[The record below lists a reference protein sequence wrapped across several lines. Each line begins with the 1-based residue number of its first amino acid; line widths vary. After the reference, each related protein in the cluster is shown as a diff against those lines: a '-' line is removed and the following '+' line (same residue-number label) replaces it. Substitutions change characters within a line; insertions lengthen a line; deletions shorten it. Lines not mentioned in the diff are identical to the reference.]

1 MIDRAFIDA
10 TTLLLQIVPRVFATD
25 RLALKG
31 GTAINLYLDD
41 APRLSVDL
49 DLVFTQLGLSR
60 EDALAAISDEM
71 RRIAVALSADGL
83 EVRPVVTAD
92 IGETGLVVSDGS
104 TQVKVETN
112 TVFRGT
118 LLPPVVRSLSAGAAQ
133 WLSMD
138 APAPV
143 LDRSEVF
150 AGKFMAA
157 LDRQHPRDLYD
168 VWRLYEGG
176 PIEPG
181 MISAFVIYLCG
192 HNRPAHEVLD
202 SPERLSAEDY
212 ERALVGMIRGDVP
225 PLAALLASRAQ
236 LRRDIVQ
243 GISESDRAF
252 IAGFFAGAPDWS
264 LLPYPHAGGLPALAW
279 KLRNLET
286 LRSKRPDEFD
296 RQHASLV
303 ALLT

>member
-60 EDALAAISDEM
+60 EDALAAINDEM
-71 RRIAVALSADGL
+71 RRIAAALSADGL
-83 EVRPVVTAD
+83 WVSAAVTAD
-92 IGETGLVVSDGS
+92 IGETGLVVSDG
-104 TQVKVETN
+104 TVQVKVETN
-112 TVFRGT
+112 IVFRGT
-118 LLPPVVRSLSAGAAQ
+118 LLPPVMRPLSAGTAE
-133 WLSMD
+133 WLGMD

-143 LDRSEVF
+143 LDRCEVF

-157 LDRQHPRDLYD
+157 LDRQHPRDLFD
-168 VWRLYEGG
+168 LWRMYEGG

-181 MISAFVIYLCG
+181 MLSAFVIYLCG

-202 SPERLSAEDY
+202 SPERLLAGDY
-212 ERALVGMIRGDVP
+212 DRALVGMIRGEVP
-225 PLAALLASRAQ
+225 PLAALLASRAR
-236 LRRDIVQ
+236 LRRDIVH
-243 GISESDRAF
+243 GISQSDRAF
-252 IAGFFAGAPDWS
+252 LVGFFAGEPDWS
-264 LLPYPHAGGLPALAW
+264 LLPYPHASELPALTW
-279 KLRNLET
+279 KLRNLEIF
-286 LRSKRPDEFD
+286 RSQRPDEFT

>member
-60 EDALAAISDEM
+60 EDALAAINDEM
-71 RRIAVALSADGL
+71 RRIAAALSADDL
-83 EVRPVVTAD
+83 EVRPAVTAD
-92 IGETGLVVSDGS
+92 IGETGLVVSDGT

-112 TVFRGT
+112 IVFRGT
-118 LLPPVVRSLSAGAAQ
+118 LLPPVVRSLSAGASE

-168 VWRLYEGG
+168 VWRLFEGG

-181 MISAFVIYLCG
+181 MISAFVIYMCG

-202 SPERLSAEDY
+202 SPERLLAEDY
-212 ERALVGMIRGDVP
+212 DRALVGMIRGDVP
-225 PLAALLASRAQ
+225 SLAALLASRAQ
-236 LRRDIVQ
+236 LRRDIVH
-243 GISESDRAF
+243 GISQSDRAF
-252 IAGFFAGAPDWS
+252 LTGFFAGEPDWS
-264 LLPYPHAGGLPALAW
+264 LLPYPHASELPALAW
-279 KLRNLET
+279 KLRNLEIF
-286 LRSKRPDEFD
+286 RSKRPEEF
-296 RQHASLV
+296 RQQHESLI

>member
-31 GTAINLYLDD
+31 GTAIKLYLDD

-49 DLVFTQLGLSR
+49 DLVFTQLGQSR
-60 EDALAAISDEM
+60 ADALAAINGEM
-71 RRIAVALSADGL
+71 RRIAAALSADGL
-83 EVRPVVTAD
+83 AVRTAVTAD
-92 IGETGLVVSDGS
+92 IGETGLVVSDGT

-112 TVFRGT
+112 IVFRGT
-118 LLPPVVRSLSAGAAQ
+118 LLPPVVRSLSEGAAQ
-133 WLSMD
+133 WLNMD

-143 LDRSEVF
+143 LDRCEVI

-168 VWRLYEGG
+168 VWRMYEGG

-202 SPERLSAEDY
+202 SPERLLAEDY
-212 ERALVGMIRGDVP
+212 DRALVGMIRGDVP
-225 PLAALLASRAQ
+225 PLVALLERRAQ
-236 LRRDIVQ
+236 LRRDIVA

-252 IAGFFAGAPDWS
+252 LTGFFAGEPDWS
-264 LLPYPHAGGLPALAW
+264 LLTYPHAIQLPALAW
-279 KLRNLET
+279 KLRNLEIF
-286 LRSKRPDEFD
+286 RRKRPDEFD
-296 RQHASLV
+296 RQHAALV
-303 ALLT
+303 SLLT

>member
-25 RLALKG
+25 RLALKS

-60 EDALAAISDEM
+60 EDALAAINDEM
-71 RRIAVALSADGL
+71 RRIAAALSADGL
-83 EVRPVVTAD
+83 EVRAAVTAD
-92 IGETGLVVSDGS
+92 IGETGLVVSDGT

-112 TVFRGT
+112 IVFRGT
-118 LLPPVVRSLSAGAAQ
+118 LLPPVVRSLSPGAAE

-150 AGKFMAA
+150 AGKLMAA
-157 LDRQHPRDLYD
+157 LDRQHPRNLYD

-176 PIEPG
+176 PIESG
-181 MISAFVIYLCG
+181 MLSAFVVYLCG

-202 SPERLSAEDY
+202 SPERLLAEDY
-212 ERALVGMIRGDVP
+212 DRALVGMIRGDVP

-243 GISESDRAF
+243 SISESDRAF
-252 IAGFFAGAPDWS
+252 LAGFFAGEPDWS
-264 LLPYPHAGGLPALAW
+264 LLPYPHASELPALAW
-279 KLRNLET
+279 KLRNLEI

-296 RQHASLV
+296 RQRASLV

>member
-1 MIDRAFIDA
+1 MIERAFIDA

-41 APRLSVDL
+41 APRLSVDR
-49 DLVFTQLGLSR
+49 DLVFTQIGLPR
-60 EDALAAISDEM
+60 DDALAAINDEM
-71 RRIAVALSADGL
+71 RRIAAALSADGL
-83 EVRPVVTAD
+83 AVSTAVAAD
-92 IGETGLVVSDGS
+92 IGETGLVVSDGT

-112 TVFRGT
+112 IVFRGT
-118 LLPPVVRSLSAGAAQ
+118 LLPPIVRQLSAGAAE
-133 WLSMD
+133 WLGVD

-168 VWRLYEGG
+168 VWRLYERG

-181 MISAFVIYLCG
+181 MLSSFVIYLCG

-202 SPERLSAEDY
+202 SPERLLAEDY
-212 ERALVGMIRGDVP
+212 ERALVGMIRGEVP
-225 PLAALLASRAQ
+225 PLAALLASRAR
-236 LRRDIVQ
+236 LRGDIVQ

-252 IAGFFAGAPDWS
+252 LTGFFAGDPDWS
-264 LLPYPHAGGLPALAW
+264 LLPYPHASELPALTW
-279 KLRNLET
+279 KLRNLEIF
-286 LRSKRPDEFD
+286 RGKRPDEFA

-303 ALLT
+303 ALLH

>member
-252 IAGFFAGAPDWS
+252 IAGFFAGEPDWS
-264 LLPYPHAGGLPALAW
+264 LLPYPHAGELPALAW